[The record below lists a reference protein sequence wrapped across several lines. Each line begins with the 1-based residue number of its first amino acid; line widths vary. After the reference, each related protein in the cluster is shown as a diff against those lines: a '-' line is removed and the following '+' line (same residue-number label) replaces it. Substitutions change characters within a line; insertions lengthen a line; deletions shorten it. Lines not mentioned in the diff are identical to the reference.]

1 MKTLASLAFLAVC
14 ASQIGATDCGQ
25 IISDSGFDLWCGD
38 RLCKWDL
45 ERGQIAPVPSWHTGD
60 DAVEMVGDDVAFSQ
74 RTAVNST
81 DTDCI
86 RFDLIGDIEE
96 TAEVHL
102 QADVFG
108 DGTIDFDQRL
118 PTSSWDAVSL
128 RIGVSGYYDGIL
140 FRLTKVGPGKAVL
153 AQISAEVVEDGD
165 GGCPSYLDPVPLPLG
180 ASCGFGQSCGD
191 GVCNDGVCG
200 ECLADTD
207 CADGEVCG
215 QAFHVPGLL
224 DAHTACVAEGSRAV
238 GEPCDGADECASGA
252 CGGQVCG
259 ECQDASLCD
268 GGATCRDVSEAVPL
282 AVCTNDARASGEGC
296 ATNDACASG
305 VCEGAPMGWC
315 DSAGGLLYTLGPCYA
330 DTECPV
336 YPEIGVGTCTF
347 VAVAGGTCQ

>member
-1 MKTLASLAFLAVC
+1 MKRLPSLAFLAVC
-14 ASQIGATDCGQ
+14 ASQVGATDCGQ

-38 RLCKWDL
+38 RLCAWDL
-45 ERGQIAPVPSWHTGD
+45 ERGAIEQVPSWHAGD

-74 RTAVNST
+74 RTPVNST

-86 RFDLIGDIEE
+86 RFDLIADIDE

-153 AQISAEVVEDGD
+153 AQISAEVVEDAD
-165 GGCPSYLDPVPLPLG
+165 GGCPSYLDPLPLPLG
-180 ASCGFGQSCGD
+180 ATCGLGESCGD
-191 GVCNDGVCG
+191 GVCREGVCSA
-200 ECLADTD
+200 CLDDTA

-215 QAFHVPGLL
+215 AAARVPGLL
-224 DAHTACVAEGSRAV
+224 HDYLTCVPEGSRAV
-238 GEPCDGADECASGA
+238 GEPCYRGEECSSSA
-252 CGGQVCG
+252 CSGQVCG
-259 ECQDASLCD
+259 ECEDASTC
-268 GGATCRDVSEAVPL
+268 GGTTCRALSEDVAL
-282 AVCTNDARASGEGC
+282 AVCTGEPRASGAPCVTDGMC
-296 ATNDACASG
+296 TSG
-305 VCEGAPMGWC
+305 VCEGTPLGWC
-315 DSAGGLLYTLGPCYA
+315 DSAGGPLTQFGPCYA

-336 YPEIGVGTCTF
+336 YPQLGTGECTF
-347 VAVAGGTCQ
+347 VAVAGGSCQ